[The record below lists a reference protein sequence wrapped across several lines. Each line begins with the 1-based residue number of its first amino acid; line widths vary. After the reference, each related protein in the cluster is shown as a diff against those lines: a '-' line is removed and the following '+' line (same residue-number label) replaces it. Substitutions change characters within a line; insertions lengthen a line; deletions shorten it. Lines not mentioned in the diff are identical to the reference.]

1 MSMRNG
7 TEDSDDR
14 FKVFWEM
21 KALKYPL
28 PFEEDTIKKTQDT
41 ISLAKKK
48 GVDIQDKEI
57 LDIGCG
63 TGIYTLPL
71 ALEAKHVTGLDSS
84 ETMIRRLRD
93 EALYHNI
100 SNVTIISDSWN
111 DMDIDTG
118 CLKKAFDIV
127 WTSMSM
133 AVRDRED
140 FEKMEACSRKWC
152 VFIGWGRTNRN
163 PVMEAAFRAHRIHY
177 GPHPGVS
184 LALKILQGMDRS
196 PTIEYFNDFWDWEG
210 KLEEAIEDIS
220 GHIEMQGVSLDRD
233 KLKGV
238 LSKYEHGGMIRHR
251 TDVEEGLIVWQVE

>member
-1 MSMRNG
+1 MHQRKQ
-7 TEDSDDR
+7 TENSDER
-14 FKVFWEM
+14 FKEFWEM

-41 ISLAKKK
+41 ISLAKEK

-57 LDIGCG
+57 FDIGCG

-93 EALYHNI
+93 EALRHNI
-100 SNVTIISDSWN
+100 SNVTIISESWN
-111 DMDIDTG
+111 DMDIDVV

-163 PVMEAAFRAHRIHY
+163 PLMEEAFRNHGIRY
-177 GPHPGVS
+177 GSHPGVS
-184 LALKILQGMDRS
+184 LALKTLQGMDRH
-196 PTIEYFNDFWDWEG
+196 PVIEYFNDFWDWEG

-220 GHIEMQGVSLDRD
+220 GHIEMRGVTVDRD

-238 LSKYEHGGMIRHR
+238 LSKYEHGGIIRHR
-251 TDVEEGLIVWQVE
+251 TDVEEGLVVWQVE